1 MIREKK
7 FLITVRGLYMSKEA
21 FSYVIYMIHACANK
35 WNMMP
40 SEVYRK
46 LQSVGCIDCYLVP
59 HYDIL
64 HTQGTGYIV
73 DDIKEYLA
81 VRGVEI

>member
-1 MIREKK
+1 MNQ
-7 FLITVRGLYMSKEA
+7 EA
-21 FSYVIYMIHACANK
+21 FSFVIYMIHACADR

-40 SEVYRK
+40 SEVYHK
-46 LQSVGCIDCYLVP
+46 LQSVGCIGNYLVP

-73 DDIKEYLA
+73 DDIREYLK
-81 VRGVEI
+81 VRGVTI